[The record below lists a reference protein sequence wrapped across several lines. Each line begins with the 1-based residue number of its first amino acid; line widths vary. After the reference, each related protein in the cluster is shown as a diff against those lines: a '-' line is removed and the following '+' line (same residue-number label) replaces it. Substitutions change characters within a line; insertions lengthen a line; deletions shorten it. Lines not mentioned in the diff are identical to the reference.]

1 MDTKFV
7 ATYILIH
14 QIYSRLMRYN
24 DMTRFVRHITFGV
37 IMFLMPLLLQ
47 AETVS
52 QKEASRIAEKF
63 FNAAA
68 GQVMA
73 KPKLVYNGKRLTTDR
88 LFTPFYV
95 YNHPAGGSVIISA
108 ENKAM
113 PILGY
118 SLKSGFSPDHQDA
131 EINKLLSQYAKD
143 IEYIRYD
150 SRIPSDAIAAWTD
163 IPDCIDY
170 TLNRYFR
177 DTSFRRIET
186 DDEVWIMREEATEFP
201 GVAHVKEQDSE
212 IEEEEEYIPFKHHD
226 LFMAETEAEKQKR
239 LAMFDARI
247 NITEPVISPVGDG
260 HYQIRLPRPVSMVR
274 LYNMEGALVRML
286 TFRDTDTAVFNLD
299 SEPRGFYIALLND
312 IDGHPYGFKIHR

>member
-24 DMTRFVRHITFGV
+24 DMIRFVRHISFAV

-150 SRIPSDAIAAWTD
+150 SRIPSEAIAAWTD

-177 DTSFRRIET
+177 DDSFRRIEI

-212 IEEEEEYIPFKHHD
+212 IEEEEEYIPFNHHD

-286 TFRDTDTAVFNLD
+286 TFRDTNTAVFNLD